1 MPKKKKQAT
10 NIDDEIENLMKM
22 SDDIELK
29 KEIKNLGKQDD
40 KKDRAFIRC
49 KIKANTGIIISQT
62 NPKKKGTNSHKR
74 YQKYKSAKSTVQ
86 FFNKGGTQ
94 ADLMFDYQHGYVKF
108 I

>member
-1 MPKKKKQAT
+1 MPKKKQAK
-10 NIDDEIENLMKM
+10 NIDDEIDNLMKM

-40 KKDRAFIRC
+40 KKDRSFIRS
-49 KIKANTGIIISQT
+49 KIKCNTGIIISQT
-62 NPKKKGTNSHKR
+62 NPKKPKTNAYKR

-94 ADLMFDYQHGYVKF
+94 GDLMWDYQHGYVKF